1 MKRQI
6 LILDYGSGN
15 VKSVLNI
22 CKYLEENTIIS
33 NDIDNIKKCS
43 HIILPGV
50 GSFKSSMDK
59 VKKNLPLKEIMDQ
72 IIIKKKPI
80 LGICV
85 GMQLLANTGYE
96 FGEYTG
102 LGLIDGSVKKLET
115 NEYPLPNIGWNHVVV
130 EKENILFKK
139 LEKNN
144 SFYFVHSF
152 AFEAKNEDN
161 IIASSLYE
169 KKFVCAIQ
177 KENIFGVQ
185 FHPEKSQKSGIQ
197 LLKNFINIK

>member
-1 MKRQI
+1 MKKLV

-22 CKYLEENTIIS
+22 CKYLDDNSLIS
-33 NDIDNIKKCS
+33 NNIEDIKNSS

-50 GSFKSSMDK
+50 GSFKASMDK
-59 VKKNLPLKEIMDQ
+59 IKKNIPIEEIMNE
-72 IIIKKKPI
+72 IINKKKPI

-85 GMQLLANTGYE
+85 GMQVLANIGYE
-96 FGEYTG
+96 FEEYSG

-115 NEYPLPNIGWNHVVV
+115 NKYPLPHIGWNNVDV
-130 EKENILFKK
+130 KKNNILFKK
-139 LEKNN
+139 LEENN

-152 AFEAKNEDN
+152 AFIAKNSAN
-161 IIASSLYE
+161 VIGSSVYE
-169 KKFVCAIQ
+169 KKFVSAIQ

-185 FHPEKSQKSGIQ
+185 FHPEKSQKCGIQ
-197 LLKNFINIK
+197 LLKNFINI

>member
-1 MKRQI
+1 MKKQV

-15 VKSVLNI
+15 VKSVFNI
-22 CKYLEENTIIS
+22 CKYVEEDTLIS
-33 NDIDNIKKCS
+33 NNIEDIKKCS

-50 GSFKSSMDK
+50 GSYKAAMNK
-59 VKKNLPLKEIMDQ
+59 IKKNLPLEEIMNQ
-72 IIIKKKPI
+72 IINKKKPI

-85 GMQLLANTGYE
+85 GMQVFANVGYE
-96 FGEYTG
+96 FEKCNG

-115 NEYPLPNIGWNHVVV
+115 NKYPLPNIGWNNIKV
-130 EKENILFKK
+130 ERDNILFKR
-139 LEKNN
+139 LEQDN

-152 AFEAKNEDN
+152 AFIPKNDDK
-161 IIASSLYE
+161 IIATSFYE

-197 LLKNFINIK
+197 LLKNFINI

>member
-1 MKRQI
+1 MKRLI

-22 CKYLEENTIIS
+22 CKYLDENTLIS
-33 NDIDNIKKCS
+33 NDVENIKKCS

-59 VKKNLPLKEIMDQ
+59 VKKNLPLKEIINQ
-72 IIIKKKPI
+72 IINKQKPI

-85 GMQLLANTGYE
+85 GMQLLANIGYE
-96 FGEYTG
+96 FGECSG

-115 NEYPLPNIGWNHVVV
+115 DEYPLPNIGWNNVVV
-130 EKENILFKK
+130 EKDSTLFKK

-152 AFEAKNEDN
+152 AFIPKNEDN
-161 IIASSLYE
+161 IIATSLYE

-197 LLKNFINIK
+197 LLKNFINI

>member
-1 MKRQI
+1 MKKQV

-15 VKSVLNI
+15 VKSVFNI
-22 CKYLEENTIIS
+22 CKYIEEDTLIS
-33 NDIDNIKKCS
+33 NNIEDIKKCS

-50 GSFKSSMDK
+50 GSYKASMNK
-59 VKKNLPLKEIMDQ
+59 IKKKLPLEEIMNQ
-72 IIIKKKPI
+72 IINKKKPI

-85 GMQLLANTGYE
+85 GMQVFANVGYE
-96 FGEYTG
+96 FEKCNG

-115 NEYPLPNIGWNHVVV
+115 NKYPLPNIGWSNIKV
-130 EKENILFKK
+130 ERDNILFKR
-139 LEKNN
+139 LEEDN

-152 AFEAKNEDN
+152 AFIPKNDDK
-161 IIASSLYE
+161 IIASSFYE

-197 LLKNFINIK
+197 LLKNFINI

>member
-22 CKYLEENTIIS
+22 CKYIEDNSLIS
-33 NDIDNIKKCS
+33 NNIEDIKNSS

-50 GSFKSSMDK
+50 GSFKASMNK
-59 VKKNLPLKEIMDQ
+59 IKKNLPIEEIMNE
-72 IIIKKKPI
+72 IINKQKPI

-85 GMQLLANTGYE
+85 GMQVLANIGYE
-96 FGEYTG
+96 FGECTG

-115 NEYPLPNIGWNHVVV
+115 NKYPLPNIGWNNIDV
-130 EKENILFKK
+130 KKDNILFKK
-139 LEKNN
+139 LEENN

-152 AFEAKNEDN
+152 AFIAKNN
-161 IIASSLYE
+161 VNVIASSVYE
-169 KKFVCAIQ
+169 NKFVCAIQ
-177 KENIFGVQ
+177 KKNIFGVQ

-197 LLKNFINIK
+197 LLKNFINI

>member
-33 NDIDNIKKCS
+33 NDIENIKKCS

-72 IIIKKKPI
+72 IIIKKKTDFRY
-80 LGICV
+80 LCWH
-85 GMQLLANTGYE
+85 A
-96 FGEYTG
+96 
-102 LGLIDGSVKKLET
+102 
-115 NEYPLPNIGWNHVVV
+115 
-130 EKENILFKK
+130 
-139 LEKNN
+139 
-144 SFYFVHSF
+144 
-152 AFEAKNEDN
+152 
-161 IIASSLYE
+161 IAC
-169 KKFVCAIQ
+169 KHRV
-177 KENIFGVQ
+177 
-185 FHPEKSQKSGIQ
+185 
-197 LLKNFINIK
+197 

>member
-1 MKRQI
+1 MKKQV

-15 VKSVLNI
+15 VKSVFNI
-22 CKYLEENTIIS
+22 CKYVEKDTLIS
-33 NDIDNIKKCS
+33 NNIEDIKNCS

-50 GSFKSSMDK
+50 GSYKASMNK
-59 VKKNLPLKEIMDQ
+59 IKKNLPLEEIMNQ
-72 IIIKKKPI
+72 IINKKKPI

-85 GMQLLANTGYE
+85 GMQVFANVGYE
-96 FGEYTG
+96 FEKCNG

-115 NEYPLPNIGWNHVVV
+115 NKYPLPNIGWNNIKV
-130 EKENILFKK
+130 ERDNILFKR
-139 LEKNN
+139 LEEDN

-152 AFEAKNEDN
+152 AFIPKNDDN
-161 IIASSLYE
+161 IIASSFYE

-177 KENIFGVQ
+177 KGNIFGVQ

-197 LLKNFINIK
+197 LLKNFINI

>member
-1 MKRQI
+1 MNSKI

-22 CKYLEENTIIS
+22 CKYIEEKTSIS
-33 NDIDNIKKCS
+33 NNIEDIKNCS

-50 GSFKSSMDK
+50 GSFKKSMDK
-59 VKKNLPLKEIMDQ
+59 INKNLPLEEILNQ
-72 IIIKKKPI
+72 IINKKKPI

-85 GMQLLANTGYE
+85 GMQVLATIGYE
-96 FGEYTG
+96 FGEY
-102 LGLIDGSVKKLET
+102 LGLDLIEGSVNKLET
-115 NEYPLPNIGWNHVVV
+115 NKYPLPNIGWNNIVV
-130 EKENILFKK
+130 EKENNLFKK

-152 AFEAKNEDN
+152 AFKVKYEDN
-161 IIASSLYE
+161 VIASSMYE

-197 LLKNFINIK
+197 LLKNFISI